1 MSAVFWHYKEKR
13 SLDLATLMS
22 FGNSTFVGDR
32 NGPTEF
38 ILHDPACLHLSVDSL
53 RTLPSRVNSTS
64 LLDSDMS
71 RHSLIRLIFQR
82 CLWTTACLAA
92 LLGSAAAWAQDHIL
106 ERAYWTDVSGQ
117 ASFEQARE
125 ASYTPYSGVLSKG
138 YNSHAQW
145 IRLRIGGVP
154 SGGPDTLVLR
164 IRPVYLDA
172 ITLFDPVDLSHGQGV
187 RTTGD
192 LTTWRSTEFESLH
205 HTFVIAAQPAPRY
218 VWLRLSTVSTQLL
231 HVEALSPR
239 EMLREEH
246 VLWLA
251 YSALLALILSFLVW
265 VLMAWLRDHDSV
277 NGAFVLRQTVL
288 LLYTASYLGYHRLL
302 LVDVLEPHIQD
313 AMYSGLVLL
322 TTALSFAFEY
332 RLLSE
337 YLMPRW
343 GHTLMRSLLL
353 ISAVAMLLL
362 LTGHTPIALHL
373 NMFINGAGLCI
384 LVLISLF
391 IQTVAPNRDHPFTYQ
406 LPKGVLIG
414 YYLTIVL
421 FLALSIL
428 PSLGLMQGNMLSI
441 YGVLLYGLISGLFM
455 STLLIVRSRQME
467 RIRQD
472 VANSLFLSRQQLTVE
487 QQRRQDQT
495 QLLSMLMH
503 ELKTPLSVIDM
514 AVSTRGQ
521 DGRMTDYVNRAV
533 DNIKGIL
540 DRCIQ
545 TDRMVEREFRLQ
557 AQHVHL
563 SDQVQLWLHDRKEG
577 VERFDAH
584 IEPGLVLSSDLQCIQ
599 IIANNLIENALHHGD
614 AQSPVQV
621 GLATQANEKGQA
633 GMLLWVS
640 NQPGPS
646 GRPEPDKIFG
656 KYYRGNAA
664 QRQSGTGLGLYL
676 SHNLALRL
684 GGTLSYRPGAKHI
697 RFELW
702 LPT

>member
-1 MSAVFWHYKEKR
+1 MLSQPPRLTFRVKSFASNPKENMFR
-13 SLDLATLMS
+13 APFMRLLLQSCWWVMC
-22 FGNSTFVGDR
+22 FVLGVL
-32 NGPTEF
+32 GPT
-38 ILHDPACLHLSVDSL
+38 SVS
-53 RTLPSRVNSTS
+53 
-64 LLDSDMS
+64 
-71 RHSLIRLIFQR
+71 
-82 CLWTTACLAA
+82 
-92 LLGSAAAWAQDHIL
+92 AQDHIL
-106 ERAYWTDVSGQ
+106 EKSYWTDHTGQ
-117 ASFEQARE
+117 ASFAQARE
-125 ASYTPYSGVLSKG
+125 ATYTPYSGVLSKG
-138 YNSHAQW
+138 FSTDVQW
-145 IRLRIGGVP
+145 IRLKIDAM
-154 SGGPDTLVLR
+154 SAEGPDKLVLR
-164 IRPVYLDA
+164 IRPVYLDT
-172 ITLFDPVDLSHGQGV
+172 ITLFDPVDLSRGQV
-187 RTTGD
+187 ARTTGD
-192 LTTWRSTEFESLH
+192 LTPWQSTEFESLH
-205 HTFVIAAQPAPRY
+205 HTFVIAAQTAPRD

-239 EMLREEH
+239 DILREEH
-246 VLWLA
+246 GLWLV

-302 LVDVLEPHIQD
+302 LVDVLEPRTQD
-313 AMYSGLVLL
+313 ALYSGLVLL

-353 ISAVAMLLL
+353 TSAVAMLLL
-362 LTGHTPIALHL
+362 LTGHTPMALHL
-373 NMFINGAGLCI
+373 NMFINGAGLCA

-391 IQTVAPNRDHPFTYQ
+391 IQTVAPDRDRPFTYQ
-406 LPKGVLIG
+406 LPKAALIG
-414 YYLTIVL
+414 YYLIIVL

-455 STLLIVRSRQME
+455 STLLIVRSRRME
-467 RIRQD
+467 RIRLE

-514 AVSTRGQ
+514 AVTTRGQ

-557 AQHVHL
+557 SQRVHL

-577 VERFDAH
+577 IERFDAH
-584 IEPGLVLSSDLQCIQ
+584 IAPGLVLSSDLQCIQ

-614 AQSPVQV
+614 AQSPVHV
-621 GLATQANEKGQA
+621 GLTTQANEEGQA
-633 GMLLWVS
+633 GVLMWVS

-656 KYYRGNAA
+656 KYYRSNAA

-684 GGTLSYRPGAKHI
+684 GGTLRYRPDAQQI

>member
-1 MSAVFWHYKEKR
+1 MRLLLQSYWWVMCFVLAV
-13 SLDLATLMS
+13 L
-22 FGNSTFVGDR
+22 
-32 NGPTEF
+32 GPT
-38 ILHDPACLHLSVDSL
+38 SVS
-53 RTLPSRVNSTS
+53 
-64 LLDSDMS
+64 
-71 RHSLIRLIFQR
+71 
-82 CLWTTACLAA
+82 
-92 LLGSAAAWAQDHIL
+92 AQDHIL
-106 ERAYWTDVSGQ
+106 EKSYWTDHTGQ
-117 ASFEQARE
+117 ASFAQARE
-125 ASYTPYSGVLSKG
+125 ATYTPYSGVLSKG
-138 YNSHAQW
+138 FSTDVQW
-145 IRLRIGGVP
+145 IRLKIDAI
-154 SGGPDTLVLR
+154 SAEGPDKLVLR
-164 IRPVYLDA
+164 IRPVYLDT
-172 ITLFDPVDLSHGQGV
+172 ITLFDPVDLSRGQV
-187 RTTGD
+187 ARTTGD
-192 LTTWRSTEFESLH
+192 LTPWQSTEFESLH
-205 HTFVIAAQPAPRY
+205 HTFVIAAQTAPRD

-239 EMLREEH
+239 DILREEH
-246 VLWLA
+246 GLWLV

-302 LVDVLEPHIQD
+302 LVDVLEPRTQD
-313 AMYSGLVLL
+313 ALYSGLVLL

-353 ISAVAMLLL
+353 TSAVAMLLL
-362 LTGHTPIALHL
+362 LTGHTPMALHL
-373 NMFINGAGLCI
+373 NMFINGAGLCA

-391 IQTVAPNRDHPFTYQ
+391 IQTVAPDRDRPFTYQ
-406 LPKGVLIG
+406 LPKAALIG
-414 YYLTIVL
+414 YYLIIVL

-455 STLLIVRSRQME
+455 STLLIVRSRRME
-467 RIRQD
+467 RIRLE

-514 AVSTRGQ
+514 AVTTRGQ

-557 AQHVHL
+557 SQRVHL

-577 VERFDAH
+577 IERFDAH
-584 IEPGLVLSSDLQCIQ
+584 IAPGLVLSSDLQCIQ

-614 AQSPVQV
+614 AQSPVHV
-621 GLATQANEKGQA
+621 GLTTQANEEGQA
-633 GMLLWVS
+633 GVLMWVS

-656 KYYRGNAA
+656 KYYRSNAA

-684 GGTLSYRPGAKHI
+684 GGTLRYRPDAQQI